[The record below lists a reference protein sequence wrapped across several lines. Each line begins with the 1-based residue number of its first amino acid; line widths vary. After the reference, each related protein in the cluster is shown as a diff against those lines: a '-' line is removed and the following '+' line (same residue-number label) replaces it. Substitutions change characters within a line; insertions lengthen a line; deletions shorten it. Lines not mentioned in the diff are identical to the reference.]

1 MDNKFNKFFIASLK
15 RTAMNVSP
23 LIRKKQKLEET
34 INAKLAEIEAINKQ
48 IEVFDTPVKD
58 MTGGFGI
65 EDLITRVVETNV
77 DKEGKEIKVTKWV
90 LKYPDTV
97 VPPTED
103 TNFEPSE
110 NNNEGTSYNEND
122 VVSLN

>member
-23 LIRKKQKLEET
+23 LIRKKQRLEET

-90 LKYPDTV
+90 LKYPNTV

-122 VVSLN
+122 VISLN

>member
-77 DKEGKEIKVTKWV
+77 DKEGKEIKATKWV

-97 VPPTED
+97 VPPTEN
-103 TNFEPSE
+103 TNLEPSV
-110 NNNEGTSYNEND
+110 NDNEGPFYNED
-122 VVSLN
+122 EASLN

>member
-90 LKYPDTV
+90 LKYPGTV
-97 VPPTED
+97 VPPIED
-103 TNFEPSE
+103 TNFEPSVD
-110 NNNEGTSYNEND
+110 NNEGTSYNED
-122 VVSLN
+122 EVSLN

>member
-77 DKEGKEIKVTKWV
+77 DKEGKEIKATKWV

-97 VPPTED
+97 VPPAED
-103 TNFEPSE
+103 INFEPSE
-110 NNNEGTSYNEND
+110 NNNEETSYNED
-122 VVSLN
+122 GVSIN

>member
-97 VPPTED
+97 VPPAED
-103 TNFEPSE
+103 TNFEPSV
-110 NNNEGTSYNEND
+110 NNNEGTSYNENEI
-122 VVSLN
+122 SLN

>member
-48 IEVFDTPVKD
+48 I
-58 MTGGFGI
+58 
-65 EDLITRVVETNV
+65 
-77 DKEGKEIKVTKWV
+77 
-90 LKYPDTV
+90 
-97 VPPTED
+97 
-103 TNFEPSE
+103 
-110 NNNEGTSYNEND
+110 
-122 VVSLN
+122 

>member
-34 INAKLAEIEAINKQ
+34 INAKLAEIETINKQ
-48 IEVFDTPVKD
+48 IEVFDTPVKG
-58 MTGGFGI
+58 MTGGFSI

-90 LKYPDTV
+90 LRYPDTV
-97 VPPTED
+97 VPPVED
-103 TNFEPSE
+103 TNFEPSV
-110 NNNEGTSYNEND
+110 NDNEGTSYNED
-122 VVSLN
+122 EVSLN

>member
-97 VPPTED
+97 VPPIED
-103 TNFEPSE
+103 TNFEPSVD
-110 NNNEGTSYNEND
+110 NNEGTSYNED
-122 VVSLN
+122 EVSLN